1 MGAPNI
7 PNWVI
12 NLCCIAPFAAL
23 LIVALSGLFGGAM
36 NFVGLVC
43 LTTLCG
49 KILQWLLNPQ
59 QVLLHQQRI
68 GE

>member
-1 MGAPNI
+1 MRTPNI

-12 NLCCIAPFAAL
+12 NLCCVAPFIAL
-23 LIVALSGLFGGAM
+23 LIVASSGLIAGAM
-36 NFVGLVC
+36 NFVGLIC

-49 KILQWLLNPQ
+49 KVLQWLLNPSQ
-59 QVLLHQQRI
+59 GLVHQQRI